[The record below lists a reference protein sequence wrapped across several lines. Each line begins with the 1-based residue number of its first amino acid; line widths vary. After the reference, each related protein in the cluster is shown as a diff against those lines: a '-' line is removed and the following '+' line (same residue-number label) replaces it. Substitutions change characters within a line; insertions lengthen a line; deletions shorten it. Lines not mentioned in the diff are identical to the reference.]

1 MQLKSLE
8 MSLINGKIEL
18 NSRWKKYCLLTAAIA
33 DNNNA
38 NSNNIISNI
47 KDTKFYVLVVTFSK
61 TIKTS

>member
-1 MQLKSLE
+1 

-18 NSRWKKYCLLTAAIA
+18 NSRWTKYCLLTAAIA

-47 KDTKFYVLVVTFSK
+47 KDTKFYVLVVTLSK

>member
-1 MQLKSLE
+1 

-18 NSRWKKYCLLTAAIA
+18 NSRWKKYCLLTAATA

-61 TIKTS
+61 TIETS